1 MLTSI
6 FAALLLLVTQP
17 TADDTKATY
26 NVNVANSKVAWTGEK
41 IAGTH
46 TGTINVSEGALEFDG
61 DKLTG
66 GSFVIDMNSIVDTD
80 LQGEYK
86 EKLEGHLKSDDFFGV
101 ASYPTSQFKI
111 TSVKPAGKNKYD
123 ITGDITIK
131 GITQKITFP
140 AEIVVNG
147 NKVTATSNI
156 TVDRSKFNVK
166 YGSKSFFDD
175 IGDKVIYD
183 EFKLDVTLVASK

>member
-26 NVNVANSKVAWTGEK
+26 KVNVADSKVSWTGEK

-46 TGTINVSEGALEFDG
+46 IGTINVSEGALEFDG
-61 DKLTG
+61 DRLTG

-111 TSVKPAGKNKYD
+111 TGVKSTGKNKYD

-131 GITQKITFP
+131 GTTQKITFP
-140 AEIVVNG
+140 AVIEVDG
-147 NKVTATSNI
+147 NKVTATSII